1 MNEKS
6 GKLYLVGTPIGN
18 LGDITYRAVKTLSEV
33 DFICAEDTRVTL
45 KLLNHLEIKK
55 PLISYQEHSAAS
67 VADLIVSRILAGENA
82 AEVTDA
88 GMPCI
93 SDPGEKLVRACAAA
107 GIEVD
112 VIPGATAFSAAIA
125 LSGMNVSRF
134 AFEGF
139 LSVSKKQRAAHLAS
153 LKNDT
158 HTLIFY
164 EAPHKLHATLRDILS
179 HFGNRNIAICREL
192 TKIHQEVI
200 RTDLENA
207 EKMFYERPRRGEFV
221 IIIEGK
227 APAAVPEE
235 ITAEAA
241 AKEAAELTE
250 NGIKLSEACKIIS
263 EKYNLK
269 KSEIYAIVS
278 QKKKMDNVI

>member
-1 MNEKS
+1 MTGTP

-18 LGDITYRAVKTLSEV
+18 LGDITYRAVKTLESV

-45 KLLNHLEIKK
+45 GLLNHLEIKK
-55 PLISYQEHSAAS
+55 PLISYQEHSPPG
-67 VADLIVSRILAGENA
+67 VADMIISRILAGENA

-93 SDPGEKLVRACAAA
+93 SDPGERLVRACIAA
-107 GIEVD
+107 GVEVD

-134 AFEGF
+134 TFEGF

-153 LKNDT
+153 LNNDT

-164 EAPHKLHATLRDILS
+164 EAPHKLHATLRDMLT
-179 HFGNRNIAICREL
+179 HFGNRNVVICREL

-207 EKMFYERPRRGEFV
+207 EKMFYERRRRGEFV

-227 APAAVPEE
+227 SAEAAPEE

-241 AKEAAELTE
+241 ANEAAALAET
-250 NGIKLSEACKIIS
+250 GIKLSEACKIIS
-263 EKYNLK
+263 EKYSFK
-269 KSEIYAIVS
+269 KSEIYALVS
-278 QKKKMDNVI
+278 QNKK